1 MSYFYGKFVI
11 GLIRFLYEGEE
22 KYSFFHRLAR
32 VVALI
37 VDYCSL
43 FVICMKF
50 LSRLPG
56 KIVAHDIV
64 VCSLF
69 LFFWFAAP
77 LFGCLLKRKIAKSW
91 CFFLL
96 TLLLVAAAVCACR
109 YVEPLQSGIFYNGRR

>member
-22 KYSFFHRLAR
+22 KYSFFHRLGR

-43 FVICMKF
+43 FVICLKF

-56 KIVAHDIV
+56 KIIAHDIV
-64 VCSLF
+64 VCALF

-77 LFGCLLKRKIAKSW
+77 LFGCLLKRKIANPW

-96 TLLLVAAAVCACR
+96 TLLLVVAAVCANR

>member
-1 MSYFYGKFVI
+1 MSYAHGLFVV
-11 GLIRFLYEGEE
+11 GLLRFLWEGEE
-22 KYSFFHRLAR
+22 KYTPLHRLAR

-56 KIVAHDIV
+56 KIIAHDIV
-64 VCSLF
+64 VCALF

-77 LFGCLLKRKIAKSW
+77 LFGCLLKRKIAKAW
-91 CFFLL
+91 CFLLL
-96 TLLLVAAAVCACR
+96 TLLLVVAAVCACR
-109 YVEPLQSGIFYNGRR
+109 YIEPHPSGIFYRARR